1 MTFYESAR
9 TALGRLQRGL
19 GRSARQA
26 PDPADVYACVRSDH
40 RVQRARDAPAVYLVR
55 GDVRGAVR
63 GRLTACSS
71 TVGDYDDGDGC

>member
-1 MTFYESAR
+1 MTFYEPAR

-40 RVQRARDAPAVYLVR
+40 RWWWSIDERAVYLAR
-55 GDVRGAVR
+55 ADVRGAAAA
-63 GRLTACSS
+63 RLTA
-71 TVGDYDDGDGC
+71 